1 MLTIKNSFD
10 KIAYFRQTIFIVE
23 VLQFSGSLIS
33 TVAMKALI
41 PLIVFQVLR
50 VITGN
55 PITGN
60 ITQSNEVDLSW
71 RLPTA
76 IYPINYKI
84 ELDTDVHHDGARD
97 YAGTVSITMGVLEAT
112 SRIILHAKELVL
124 SRVLLFEGVAN
135 VETTHRLDAERDFL
149 IIEATD
155 NFEPGSDLLL
165 YIEFTGSLQLSGV
178 GFYRSQYEI
187 DGSTRYLAT
196 TQFEATYARY
206 AFPVFDGI

>member
-1 MLTIKNSFD
+1 
-10 KIAYFRQTIFIVE
+10 
-23 VLQFSGSLIS
+23 
-33 TVAMKALI
+33 MKALI
-41 PLIVFQVLR
+41 PLIVLQVLW

-55 PITGN
+55 PIAVK

-71 RLPTA
+71 RLPKA

-84 ELDTDVHHDGARD
+84 ELETDVHNDGARD
-97 YAGTVSITMGVLEAT
+97 YLGMVSITMGVLEAT
-112 SRIILHAKELVL
+112 NRIILHAKELVF
-124 SRVLLFEGVAN
+124 SRVVLFNGAAY
-135 VETTHRLDAERDFL
+135 VETTYRLDPERDFL

-165 YIEFTGSLQLSGV
+165 YTEFTGSLQLSGV

-187 DGSTRYLAT
+187 DGATRYLAT
-196 TQFEATYARY
+196 TQFEATYTRY